1 LDLTLHNLAAMAR
14 RWWWLLLLAPLVAG
28 TVAFAQVSRQ
38 QDLYS
43 SSSTVEINPPTMGTD
58 QFTYYDSSIVATYQ
72 QLITTSEV
80 LDPVIENL
88 GLPLTEEELR
98 AKITTEPIANTR
110 LMRISVSDPN
120 PETAAILA
128 DEIAA
133 EFQSFAEAR
142 TIEQAGPYREALN
155 QQINSTDAEIETTEQ
170 LIANLEAGDD
180 ATSPEIAVQIETQRS
195 NLSDLRSQLQSLLLA
210 ANQMDLQE
218 AAAQTGVVVVQDA
231 SVPSAPYAPN
241 VRLYTLLALLAGL
254 CIGIGAVFLLE
265 YLDNTTKVDTPYNE
279 LIGAPLMT
287 TIPIVPSMAKL
298 PHQLFILDQPMSPES
313 EAVRLLRANV
323 EFAIANTE
331 VKTLA
336 VTSAGPGEGK
346 STVVANLAVAVAQ
359 AGYSVVVIDADMRR
373 PAQQE
378 AFNLSNERGLSTL
391 LARPDVDWNSV
402 ARTNAD
408 LKLRVITSGPI
419 PPNPGDLLKS
429 PRFETLL
436 ETLSNEVDMVII
448 DTPPALAVSDALVVA
463 DVARDVLLICRASET
478 RVDKLQAAVEAL
490 PETARVIGVALNYQK
505 RGKAES
511 YYYYYS
517 SNDSSGGTTPPSQNG
532 SGRNFGQK
540 VRELVPG
547 STGKA

>member
-1 LDLTLHNLAAMAR
+1 
-14 RWWWLLLLAPLVAG
+14 
-28 TVAFAQVSRQ
+28 
-38 QDLYS
+38 
-43 SSSTVEINPPTMGTD
+43 
-58 QFTYYDSSIVATYQ
+58 
-72 QLITTSEV
+72 
-80 LDPVIENL
+80 
-88 GLPLTEEELR
+88 LR

-346 STVVANLAVAVAQ
+346 STVVANLAVAMAQ